1 MYSEWNIFINQI
13 LLMEATGN
21 IETRETEEVFQEQLD
36 WIEEKKAKL
45 RANMTNDPDTTDQL
59 EEVRKTG
66 VIENG
71 INTLKGIF
79 WFKEKIEEEKYPT
92 LQVESARQFT
102 VGQQLTRFLQIDDIK
117 EEWGKAKEDWN
128 KVKDF
133 FNIGKEEKK

>member
-1 MYSEWNIFINQI
+1 
-13 LLMEATGN
+13 MEATGN

-79 WFKEKIEEEKYPT
+79 
-92 LQVESARQFT
+92 
-102 VGQQLTRFLQIDDIK
+102 
-117 EEWGKAKEDWN
+117 
-128 KVKDF
+128 
-133 FNIGKEEKK
+133 